1 MDEKRTALL
10 YSHQKHIE
18 RYESLLKTKLSEAET
33 QFLERRLSEE
43 RFAIRIL
50 DYMALRKA

>member
-1 MDEKRTALL
+1 VDEKRTALL
-10 YSHQKHIE
+10 YSHQKNIE
-18 RYESLLKTKLSEAET
+18 RYEGLLKTKLSEAET

-50 DYMALRKA
+50 DYMALPKA